1 MTGSLTD
8 VPGIRVGHATD
19 LERITGCTAILCPGG
34 AVGGVEIR
42 GWASGVAGLD
52 LLDPRHLAERIHG
65 VVLAGGSAFGLE
77 AISGVMAVL
86 EAEGIGFQTGPTVVP
101 LVAGAIL
108 FDLAIGDPRARPDRA
123 MGEQAA
129 RAAGTGPVAEG
140 SVGAGTGATVG
151 KLYGLARAMKGGIGC
166 ASLRV
171 GEAVVGALV
180 AVNAL
185 GDVRDPDSGRLLAGT
200 RESPDGRGLLDTA
213 RALREGAP
221 PPAFRGGHT
230 TIGVVA
236 TDARLTKPQAAALA
250 GLAHLGL
257 ARTLSPPHTTVD
269 GDALFALSTGEREI
283 PLDHLGLA
291 AAEVVAR
298 AVVRAIT
305 TATSL
310 GGVPAWRD
318 A

>member
-8 VPGIRVGHATD
+8 VPGLRVGHATD

-52 LLDPRHLAERIHG
+52 LLDPRHLTERIHG

-77 AISGVMAVL
+77 AIAGVMALL
-86 EAEGIGFQTGPTVVP
+86 EAEGIGFPTGPTVVP

-108 FDLAIGDPRARPDRA
+108 FDLALGDPRARPDRA
-123 MGEQAA
+123 MGERAA
-129 RAAGTGPVAEG
+129 RAAGAGPVAEG

-151 KLYGLARAMKGGIGC
+151 KLYGMARAMKGGLGS
-166 ASLRV
+166 ASLEV
-171 GEAVVGALV
+171 GEVVVGALV
-180 AVNAL
+180 AVNAF
-185 GDVRDPDSGRLLAGT
+185 GDVRDPESGRLLAGT
-200 RESPDGRGLLDTA
+200 RTSPDSRDLLDTA

-221 PPAFRGGHT
+221 PPAFRGLHT

-236 TDARLTKPQAAALA
+236 TDARLTKPQAAVLA

-269 GDALFALSTGEREI
+269 GDTLFALSTGEREV
-283 PLDHLGLA
+283 PLDRLGLA
-291 AAEVVAR
+291 AQEAVAR
-298 AVVRAIT
+298 AVVRAVT

-310 GGVPAWRD
+310 GGVPAWQD